1 MSSQNDFNIE
11 SLEKTFGHNF
21 FIIKD
26 EYRYDPTYGFNKKY
40 QIKMKINSE
49 QAIDSFNYLEPYIK
63 RGSFPREKT
72 DKTCNMRTL
81 GLYSFIADRQ
91 EFDGINGPFFYGFL
105 SLKRY
110 QHLDG
115 NLWCI
120 FYNEEDNIKLYVYL
134 NQFDMEKKAS
144 FYKVKPNKSFS
155 FFHKEGMK
163 ESENH
168 DDPYYIPC
176 DQDQDEEK

>member
-1 MSSQNDFNIE
+1 MSEIFADLA

-21 FIIKD
+21 VMINDKYQYDSTEGFI
-26 EYRYDPTYGFNKKY
+26 KKY
-40 QIKMKINSE
+40 QIIMKINSE
-49 QAIDSFNYLEPYIK
+49 QAINSFNYLEPYIK
-63 RGSFPREKT
+63 RGVFPNKKT
-72 DKTCNMRTL
+72 DKTCNISML

-91 EFDGINGPFFYGFL
+91 EFDGIEGDFFYGFL
-105 SLKRY
+105 SLKKY
-110 QHLDG
+110 HHLDE

-120 FYNEEDNIKLYVYL
+120 FYNKEDNIKLYVYL

-168 DDPYYIPC
+168 KDPYLFFIKEVYM
-176 DQDQDEEK
+176 